1 MIVGNLNIEGLV
13 VTIRPLETYP
23 PLLID
28 PDTVLP
34 FPIPTQRLEPIA
46 WQSHQV
52 APIRSS
58 FEQIESP
65 LCLISEGLEF
75 LYVLASG
82 KAPCALVAISRRSL
96 SASEFVHN

>member
-1 MIVGNLNIEGLV
+1 VIVGNFNIKGPILI
-13 VTIRPLETYP
+13 IRPLETYP
-23 PLLID
+23 PLLIN

-34 FPIPTQRLEPIA
+34 FPVPAQRLEPIA
-46 WQSHQV
+46 WQPHQV
-52 APIRSS
+52 ASIRRG
-58 FEQIESP
+58 FKQVNSP